1 MWVRGMLYECVM
13 GYSIKSCNIFV
24 LSGAVMLDE
33 MY

>member
-13 GYSIKSCNIFV
+13 GYKIKSYNILV
-24 LSGAVMLDE
+24 LSGTVMLDE